1 MVDKFKASEAQEWN
15 SHGSMGRGKVKRKLT
30 TRTLI
35 KGHGVAS
42 DSPDSAAEPQGQQP
56 ERESPLA
63 SERADR
69 RDT

>member
-15 SHGSMGRGKVKRKLT
+15 SHGHMGRGKVKRKLT

-42 DSPDSAAEPQGQQP
+42 DRQDSAAEGESRIV
-56 ERESPLA
+56 ERESPPA
-63 SERADR
+63 NEPADM